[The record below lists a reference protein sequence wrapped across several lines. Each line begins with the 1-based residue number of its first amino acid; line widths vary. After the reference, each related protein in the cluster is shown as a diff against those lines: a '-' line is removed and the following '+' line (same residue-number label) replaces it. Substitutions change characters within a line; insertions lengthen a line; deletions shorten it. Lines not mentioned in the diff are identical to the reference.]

1 MIDAP
6 RYMMKARA
14 LPLIG
19 LLLSLA
25 GCYGEV
31 HEVHEGRLEQGDPIL
46 QQDDSRYDSYEF
58 RAKKGHRIVLE
69 LESEDFDAY
78 VHLMDAEG
86 RQITHNDD
94 ARPGTTNAR
103 LEYTAP
109 ESGTYFALANSYHGN
124 ATGAYKLTIT
134 AAPPDAQAP

>member
-1 MIDAP
+1 MN
-6 RYMMKARA
+6 ARA

-19 LLLSLA
+19 LMLTLA

-31 HEVHEGRLEQGDPIL
+31 HEVHRGRLEPSDPVL
-46 QQDDSRYDSYEF
+46 EQDDSHYDSYEF

-69 LESEDFDAY
+69 LASEDFDAY

-94 ARPGTTNAR
+94 AQPGTTNAR
-103 LEYTAP
+103 LEYVAP
-109 ESGTYFALANSYHGN
+109 ESGTYFALANSLHGN
-124 ATGAYKLTIT
+124 ATGAYELTIT
-134 AAPPDAQAP
+134 SAPPDAQAH